1 LAQYCRQVVAA
12 DLIAGQLAAFDPEWL
27 KTADGLHRWQ
37 TLQTMAD
44 KKAASIVTLSRQ
56 MRLSHQAQYHKD
68 AKGNRGSAPQRP
80 WEK

>member
-1 LAQYCRQVVAA
+1 VVAA
-12 DLIAGQLAAFDPEWL
+12 DQIAAELDAFDPQWL
-27 KTADGLHRWQ
+27 STPEGLARYQ
-37 TLQTMAD
+37 TLQGMAD

-68 AKGNRGSAPQRP
+68 AKGNRPVAPKRP